1 MAVLGVT
8 VAQVIMGEDH
18 PVQALDAKTIHVCI
32 SSVLDARI
40 PQYQLLYPCPGYGST
55 GTLWHCGSDHLR
67 DLMWFMR
74 VFLGTQF

>member
-40 PQYQLLYPCPGYGST
+40 PQCFANCST
-55 GTLWHCGSDHLR
+55 HRVQVMAAQAHCGI
-67 DLMWFMR
+67 
-74 VFLGTQF
+74 VGATT